1 MVESVADSVLQ
12 LEALSRAALR
22 QEPYTHAVI
31 DELFDADRARALA
44 ATFPTDHYR
53 IVSGGAEK
61 LYRYDARPFVAFGRD
76 EVVFAGN
83 LSPEWQALGKQLA
96 SPEYREALG
105 RLTNLDLSDAP
116 LEVNL
121 FHFGPR
127 CLLEPHRDL
136 ADKIVTHVLYFNDD
150 WDPANGGCLRIL
162 RSSNP
167 DDFVTEVPP
176 LVGSS
181 VVLVRSEH
189 SWHGVPAVKRG
200 VTHSRRTL
208 TATFYQPGSTST
220 LFPEGEDFLLQTV
233 GPNGSGTVDRLQDFV
248 VRAVKRIKGRLSPS

>member
-1 MVESVADSVLQ
+1 MEGLVDSVLQ
-12 LEALSRAALR
+12 IEALSQAALQ

-31 DELFDADRARALA
+31 DELFHSDRARALA

-76 EVVFAGN
+76 EVVFADN
-83 LSPEWQALGKQLA
+83 LSAEWQALGKQLA
-96 SPEYREALG
+96 SPAYREALG
-105 RLTNLDLSDAP
+105 RLTDLDLSDAAF
-116 LEVNL
+116 EANL

-136 ADKIVTHVLYFNDD
+136 ADKIVTHVLYFNEA
-150 WDPANGGCLRIL
+150 WDPADGGCLRIL

-167 DDFVTEVPP
+167 DDFVTEIPP
-176 LVGSS
+176 VVGSS

-200 VTHSRRTL
+200 VAHSRRTL
-208 TATFYQPGSTST
+208 TATFYRPGSAST
-220 LFPEGEDFLLQTV
+220 LFPEGEDYRLVTV
-233 GPNGSGTVDRLQDFV
+233 GANGSGTMDRLQDFV
-248 VRAVKRIKGRLSPS
+248 VRAAKRIKGWR

>member
-1 MVESVADSVLQ
+1 MVDSVLQ
-12 LEALSRAALR
+12 IEALSNAALR
-22 QEPYTHAVI
+22 REPYTHAII
-31 DELFDADRARALA
+31 DELFHRDRARALA

-76 EVVFAGN
+76 EVLFADN
-83 LSPEWQALGKQLA
+83 LSADWQALGKQLA
-96 SPEYREALG
+96 SPAYREALG

-136 ADKIVTHVLYFNDD
+136 ADKIVTHVLYFNDA
-150 WDPANGGCLRIL
+150 WDPADGGCLRIL
-162 RSSNP
+162 RSSNA
-167 DDFVTEVPP
+167 DDFVTEIPP

-181 VVLVRSEH
+181 VVLVRSDH

-200 VTHSRRTL
+200 VAHSRRTL
-208 TATFYQPGSTST
+208 TATFYRPGSTST
-220 LFPEGEDFLLQTV
+220 LFPEGEDYRLMTI
-233 GPNGSGTVDRLQDFV
+233 GANGSGTVDRLQDLV
-248 VRAVKRIKGRLSPS
+248 VRAVKRIKRRR

>member
-1 MVESVADSVLQ
+1 MVDSVLQ
-12 LEALSRAALR
+12 IEALSNAALR
-22 QEPYTHAVI
+22 REPYTHAII
-31 DELFDADRARALA
+31 DELFHRDRARALA

-76 EVVFAGN
+76 EVLFAGN
-83 LSPEWQALGKQLA
+83 LSADWQALGKQLA
-96 SPEYREALG
+96 SPAYREALG
-105 RLTNLDLSDAP
+105 RLTNLDLAGAP

-136 ADKIVTHVLYFNDD
+136 ADKIVTHVLYFNEA
-150 WDPANGGCLRIL
+150 WDPADGGCLRIL
-162 RSSNP
+162 RSSNA
-167 DDFVTEVPP
+167 DDFVTEIPP

-181 VVLVRSEH
+181 VVLVRSDH

-200 VTHSRRTL
+200 VAHSRRTL
-208 TATFYQPGSTST
+208 TATFYRPGSTST
-220 LFPEGEDFLLQTV
+220 LFPEGEDYRLMTI
-233 GPNGSGTVDRLQDFV
+233 GANGSGTVDRLQDLV
-248 VRAVKRIKGRLSPS
+248 VRAVKRIKRRR